1 MVGVYVTVL
10 VTTSRIWRTL
20 RPLDALCFFCSANRA
35 LSAASQSKTEE
46 RTDLALNGE
55 RSVLAALRGESKLE
69 SAGLGGSLRLGK
81 QDAPVGGADMGS

>member
-20 RPLDALCFFCSANRA
+20 RPLAAFCFFCSAKRA

-46 RTDLALNGE
+46 RTDLALKGE
-55 RSVLAALRGESKLE
+55 RRVLAALSGDSKVE
-69 SAGLGGSLRLGK
+69 SAGLGGNLRLGK
-81 QDAPVGGADMGS
+81 QDAPVGGADMGN